1 MNSGHTEGAILAS
14 PGAVRSRT
22 RSVARVAVIGLIAI
36 GIAPYVLDIYSV
48 NILIRSFLYACAA
61 LTVDVLWGYTGILTF
76 GQSAFFGIGAYAC
89 GLVFTHLG
97 FSAANA
103 VIALVL
109 GVVVAGLVAALVGWL
124 AFGYGVSPIYVSV
137 VTLALPIVVTQ
148 ILFSG
153 GTFTGSS
160 SGLSGFPTFDLSTEG
175 WFWIAGGATVVLTAI
190 GWVFVRSDAGRL
202 LVAIRE
208 NEQRCEYLGIN
219 TALIKTLLLVAAA
232 VITALAGY
240 AYAGYTDVIAPE
252 LAGFVFATELVSGS
266 PSAGEGR

>member
-1 MNSGHTEGAILAS
+1 MNRVLLSAAPQLRKIL
-14 PGAVRSRT
+14 GLAVLALLAVG
-22 RSVARVAVIGLIAI
+22 VAPFL
-36 GIAPYVLDIYSV
+36 LDIYTV
-48 NILIRSFLYACAA
+48 NILVRSLLYACVA
-61 LTVDVLWGYTGILTF
+61 LTVDILWGYTGILTF

-89 GLVFTHLG
+89 GLAFSHLG
-97 FSAANA
+97 LSPTVAILAFVGGLAVAAA
-103 VIALVL
+103 T
-109 GVVVAGLVAALVGWL
+109 AALVGWL

-137 VTLALPIVVTQ
+137 VTLVLPIVVTQ

-160 SGLSGFPTFDLSTEG
+160 SGLSGFDTVDLDLET
-175 WFWIAGGATVVLTAI
+175 WFWIAGGALVILTTAAWI
-190 GWVFVRSDAGRL
+190 FVRSDAGRL